1 MIFFG
6 VSMNAENS
14 DNLGQKIC
22 IFNHFS
28 AKFLY
33 LKGNR
38 TRLLSAESEYTSCQ
52 TTQDLGS

>member
-1 MIFFG
+1 
-6 VSMNAENS
+6 MNAENS

-38 TRLLSAESEYTSCQ
+38 TRLLSAECECTSCQ